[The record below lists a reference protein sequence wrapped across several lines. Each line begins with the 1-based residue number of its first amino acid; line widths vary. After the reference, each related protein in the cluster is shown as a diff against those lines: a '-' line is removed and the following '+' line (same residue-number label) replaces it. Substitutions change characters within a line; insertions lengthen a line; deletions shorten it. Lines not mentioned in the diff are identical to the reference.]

1 MVLRLILISTLPF
14 VCAHF
19 HLFSAQ
25 ALHICGPNETRYV
38 PSQACDPGPPG
49 TWGSKCLCLQVVVD
63 LGKFNTEEEAAAA
76 YDRASVWCLGLT
88 SRLNF
93 PAEQQ
98 IGGVGSPVSLCMLD
112 TS

>member
-1 MVLRLILISTLPF
+1 MRHTFLKTQPTCSAN
-14 VCAHF
+14 VCIKF
-19 HLFSAQ
+19 GRF
-25 ALHICGPNETRYV
+25 P
-38 PSQACDPGPPG
+38 
-49 TWGSKCLCLQVVVD
+49 QVVVD

-98 IGGVGSPVSLCMLD
+98 IGAVGLLCTRLCLMLTLCPED
-112 TS
+112 VRCPASDNSRSGRGRGILH

>member
-1 MVLRLILISTLPF
+1 MHLP
-14 VCAHF
+14 
-19 HLFSAQ
+19 
-25 ALHICGPNETRYV
+25 ALSV
-38 PSQACDPGPPG
+38 
-49 TWGSKCLCLQVVVD
+49 WQVVVD

-98 IGGVGSPVSLCMLD
+98 IGVVSFLGLVLLPA
-112 TS
+112 